1 MNKYHCKKI
10 ELSKKYLE
18 VATIENIIDTIKH
31 GVMHVITNVEHNENC
46 NHDKRFKENCKLYGY
61 CGMSTKKKLI
71 KGRIYNMKL
80 LVGTVLL
87 LMFIGLILLEIEIF
101 WTLELESGISF
112 LLSVLLLFMIN
123 IVFIYNLLCGL
134 SFIIY

>member
-1 MNKYHCKKI
+1 
-10 ELSKKYLE
+10 
-18 VATIENIIDTIKH
+18 
-31 GVMHVITNVEHNENC
+31 
-46 NHDKRFKENCKLYGY
+46 
-61 CGMSTKKKLI
+61 
-71 KGRIYNMKL
+71 MKL
-80 LVGTVLL
+80 LVGIVLL

-101 WTLELESGISF
+101 STLELESGISF

>member
-1 MNKYHCKKI
+1 
-10 ELSKKYLE
+10 
-18 VATIENIIDTIKH
+18 
-31 GVMHVITNVEHNENC
+31 
-46 NHDKRFKENCKLYGY
+46 
-61 CGMSTKKKLI
+61 
-71 KGRIYNMKL
+71 MKL

-101 WTLELESGISF
+101 STLELESGISF

-123 IVFIYNLLCGL
+123 IVFIYNLLYGL

>member
-1 MNKYHCKKI
+1 
-10 ELSKKYLE
+10 
-18 VATIENIIDTIKH
+18 
-31 GVMHVITNVEHNENC
+31 
-46 NHDKRFKENCKLYGY
+46 
-61 CGMSTKKKLI
+61 
-71 KGRIYNMKL
+71 MKL
-80 LVGTVLL
+80 LVGIILI

-101 WTLELESGISF
+101 SILELESGISF

>member
-1 MNKYHCKKI
+1 
-10 ELSKKYLE
+10 
-18 VATIENIIDTIKH
+18 
-31 GVMHVITNVEHNENC
+31 
-46 NHDKRFKENCKLYGY
+46 
-61 CGMSTKKKLI
+61 
-71 KGRIYNMKL
+71 MKL

-101 WTLELESGISF
+101 STLELESGISF

>member
-1 MNKYHCKKI
+1 MQ
-10 ELSKKYLE
+10 
-18 VATIENIIDTIKH
+18 
-31 GVMHVITNVEHNENC
+31 
-46 NHDKRFKENCKLYGY
+46 
-61 CGMSTKKKLI
+61 
-71 KGRIYNMKL
+71 L

-87 LMFIGLILLEIEIF
+87 LMFIGLIKLEIEIF
-101 WTLELESGISF
+101 STLELESGISF

>member
-1 MNKYHCKKI
+1 
-10 ELSKKYLE
+10 
-18 VATIENIIDTIKH
+18 
-31 GVMHVITNVEHNENC
+31 
-46 NHDKRFKENCKLYGY
+46 
-61 CGMSTKKKLI
+61 
-71 KGRIYNMKL
+71 MKL
-80 LVGTVLL
+80 LVGTILL

-101 WTLELESGISF
+101 STLELESVISF

>member
-1 MNKYHCKKI
+1 
-10 ELSKKYLE
+10 
-18 VATIENIIDTIKH
+18 
-31 GVMHVITNVEHNENC
+31 
-46 NHDKRFKENCKLYGY
+46 
-61 CGMSTKKKLI
+61 
-71 KGRIYNMKL
+71 MKL

-87 LMFIGLILLEIEIF
+87 LMFIGLIKLESEIF
-101 WTLELESGISF
+101 STLELESGISF

>member
-1 MNKYHCKKI
+1 
-10 ELSKKYLE
+10 
-18 VATIENIIDTIKH
+18 
-31 GVMHVITNVEHNENC
+31 
-46 NHDKRFKENCKLYGY
+46 
-61 CGMSTKKKLI
+61 
-71 KGRIYNMKL
+71 MKL

-101 WTLELESGISF
+101 STLELESGISF

-123 IVFIYNLLCGL
+123 IVFIYNLLFGL

>member
-1 MNKYHCKKI
+1 
-10 ELSKKYLE
+10 
-18 VATIENIIDTIKH
+18 
-31 GVMHVITNVEHNENC
+31 
-46 NHDKRFKENCKLYGY
+46 
-61 CGMSTKKKLI
+61 
-71 KGRIYNMKL
+71 MKL

-101 WTLELESGISF
+101 STLELESGISF

-123 IVFIYNLLCGL
+123 IVFIYNLLSGL

>member
-1 MNKYHCKKI
+1 
-10 ELSKKYLE
+10 
-18 VATIENIIDTIKH
+18 
-31 GVMHVITNVEHNENC
+31 
-46 NHDKRFKENCKLYGY
+46 
-61 CGMSTKKKLI
+61 
-71 KGRIYNMKL
+71 MKL

-87 LMFIGLILLEIEIF
+87 LMFIGLIKLEIEIF
-101 WTLELESGISF
+101 STLELESGMSF

>member
-1 MNKYHCKKI
+1 
-10 ELSKKYLE
+10 
-18 VATIENIIDTIKH
+18 
-31 GVMHVITNVEHNENC
+31 
-46 NHDKRFKENCKLYGY
+46 
-61 CGMSTKKKLI
+61 
-71 KGRIYNMKL
+71 MKL

-87 LMFIGLILLEIEIF
+87 LMFIGLIKLEIEIF
-101 WTLELESGISF
+101 STLELESGISF